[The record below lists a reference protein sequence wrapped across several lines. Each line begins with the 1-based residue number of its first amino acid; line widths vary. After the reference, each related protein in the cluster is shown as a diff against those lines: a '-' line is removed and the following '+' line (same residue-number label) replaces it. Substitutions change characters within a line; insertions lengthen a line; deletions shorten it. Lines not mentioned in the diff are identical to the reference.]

1 MLTRFRTRVLTV
13 ALALASAFALVSLG
27 ASPSRA
33 ASLTGDTIDGNL
45 NFCTLGNGG
54 NVFPTPSGTAPIT
67 FEHADG
73 SNDDIATFTATTLTV
88 EDQVS
93 DVACGWG
100 MSFYD
105 ETTLFPSLTLIS
117 SNFSPDLTYD
127 LTGGVISLN
136 WDGASGP
143 ADFVAVFNIDGVL
156 PMPEPEPLAIFGV
169 ALGGVGMIRRRRSFQ
184 RSMPREAV
192 IS

>member
-1 MLTRFRTRVLTV
+1 MPTWFGTRVLTV
-13 ALALASAFALVSLG
+13 ALALVSALALGSMG

-33 ASLTGDTIDGNL
+33 ASLSGDTIDGNL

-54 NVFPTPSGTAPIT
+54 NVFPTPSGTAPIS
-67 FEHADG
+67 FEYADG
-73 SNDDIATFTATTLTV
+73 SNDDIATFTSTTLTV

-93 DVACGWG
+93 DIACGWG

-105 ETTLFPSLTLIS
+105 ETTPFPSLTLIS

-127 LTGGVISLN
+127 LIDGVISLN

-156 PMPEPEPLAIFGV
+156 PMPEPGSLAMFGV
-169 ALGGVGMIRRRRSFQ
+169 GLAGGRDDPATAADEQGMA
-184 RSMPREAV
+184 REAA